1 MSNDD
6 LKKFFMLG
14 YMGFV
19 LWVRGEM
26 GMGYFL
32 LMNKVLCDFM
42 VESDRLKCVKE
53 LLIIVDWFEIK
64 IVDIK
69 LIYIW
74 GLG

>member
-26 GMGYFL
+26 GMGYLL
-32 LMNKVLCDFM
+32 LMNKVLCEFM
-42 VESDRLKCVKE
+42 NESEWLKCVKD
-53 LLIIVDWFEIK
+53 LFVIVVCFEIK

-69 LIYIW
+69 LIYVKD
-74 GLG
+74 LG